1 VLKTVIVYERP
12 EALEVK
18 LITKF
23 LDEFIISLFLAE
35 AIKIQIIL
43 CQRLLF
49 CKQFAVYAFVMYN
62 KFIYI
67 VARNESKRRTTS

>member
-1 VLKTVIVYERP
+1 VLKTVIVFERP

-35 AIKIQIIL
+35 VIKIQIIL
-43 CQRLLF
+43 YQRLLF

-62 KFIYI
+62 KLMPNFI
-67 VARNESKRRTTS
+67 SDF

>member
-1 VLKTVIVYERP
+1 MLKTVIVFERP

-35 AIKIQIIL
+35 VIKIQIIL
-43 CQRLLF
+43 YQRLLF
-49 CKQFAVYAFVMYN
+49 VNNLQFMLL
-62 KFIYI
+62 
-67 VARNESKRRTTS
+67 

>member
-1 VLKTVIVYERP
+1 VGS
-12 EALEVK
+12 VK
-18 LITKF
+18 
-23 LDEFIISLFLAE
+23 SLFLAE
-35 AIKIQIIL
+35 AIKIQIIS

-67 VARNESKRRTTS
+67 VARNESKRRTIS

>member
-1 VLKTVIVYERP
+1 MLKTVIVYERP

-43 CQRLLF
+43 EIIEYLQ
-49 CKQFAVYAFVMYN
+49 
-62 KFIYI
+62 IDS
-67 VARNESKRRTTS
+67 E